1 MKTFKQHLVEDH
13 NWPQE
18 GLGGEHNLD
27 DADIKSK
34 LNAILGHTASSEYLN
49 PKAAIAQMEAK
60 LSLLGLSH
68 DGDINDIDMNE
79 SGEFE
84 ISFKRYGDIMGK
96 TVDTPHDE
104 IEEEQI
110 NYTMKIRTEKLE
122 SGSFKVYGS
131 LV

>member
-1 MKTFKQHLVEDH
+1 MKTFKEHLVEEH

-79 SGEFE
+79 SG
-84 ISFKRYGDIMGK
+84 
-96 TVDTPHDE
+96 
-104 IEEEQI
+104 
-110 NYTMKIRTEKLE
+110 
-122 SGSFKVYGS
+122 
-131 LV
+131 

>member
-1 MKTFKQHLVEDH
+1 
-13 NWPQE
+13 
-18 GLGGEHNLD
+18 
-27 DADIKSK
+27 
-34 LNAILGHTASSEYLN
+34 
-49 PKAAIAQMEAK
+49 
-60 LSLLGLSH
+60 
-68 DGDINDIDMNE
+68 MNE

-96 TVDTPHDE
+96 SVDTPHDE
-104 IEEEQI
+104 IEEESM

>member
-1 MKTFKQHLVEDH
+1 MKTFKEHLVEEH

>member
-1 MKTFKQHLVEDH
+1 
-13 NWPQE
+13 
-18 GLGGEHNLD
+18 
-27 DADIKSK
+27 
-34 LNAILGHTASSEYLN
+34 
-49 PKAAIAQMEAK
+49 
-60 LSLLGLSH
+60 
-68 DGDINDIDMNE
+68 
-79 SGEFE
+79 
-84 ISFKRYGDIMGK
+84 MGK

>member
-1 MKTFKQHLVEDH
+1 MKTFKEHLVEEH

-104 IEEEQI
+104 IEEQQI

>member
-1 MKTFKQHLVEDH
+1 MKTFKEHLVEEH

-49 PKAAIAQMEAK
+49 PTAAIAQMEAK

>member
-1 MKTFKQHLVEDH
+1 MKTFKQHLVEEH

-68 DGDINDIDMNE
+68 DGNINDIDMNE

>member
-1 MKTFKQHLVEDH
+1 MYKRQEEH

>member
-1 MKTFKQHLVEDH
+1 MKTFKEHLVEEH

-49 PKAAIAQMEAK
+49 PKAAVAQMEAK
-60 LSLLGLSH
+60 LALLGLSH
-68 DGDINDIDMNE
+68 DGDISDIDMNE

-84 ISFKRYGDIMGK
+84 ISFKRYGDIVGK

>member
-1 MKTFKQHLVEDH
+1 MKTFKEHLVEEH

-122 SGSFKVYGS
+122 TGGFKVYGS

>member
-1 MKTFKQHLVEDH
+1 MKTFKEHLVEEH

-34 LNAILGHTASSEYLN
+34 LIAILGHTASSEYLN